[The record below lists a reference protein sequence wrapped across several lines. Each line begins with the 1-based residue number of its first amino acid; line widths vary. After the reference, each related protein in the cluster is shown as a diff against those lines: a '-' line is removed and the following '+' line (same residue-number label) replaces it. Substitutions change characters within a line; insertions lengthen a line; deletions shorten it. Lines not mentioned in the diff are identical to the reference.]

1 MKKLKLNLLMV
12 AAVAI
17 AAVTMS
23 FKMANDSQT
32 ETKSASHWYV
42 KNPSTG
48 IYSLQATPPE
58 ECLIEETD
66 NICALGFDSP
76 QSNVT
81 DASLPSSTDQRYR
94 EE

>member
-12 AAVAI
+12 VAVAI
-17 AAVTMS
+17 AVVTMS

-32 ETKSASHWYV
+32 ENKSASHWYV

-48 IYSLQATPPE
+48 IYSLQAAPPA
-58 ECLIEETD
+58 ECLSEETD